1 MVLVLAPT
9 GRDSPLACD
18 ILNERA
24 HVPCE
29 ACADVLELCR
39 RIALGA
45 GAVLIAEE
53 ALDSPSAW
61 RLADALAAQLPWS
74 DIPLLVLAS
83 APETELQGGGPLT
96 VLRERG
102 NVTLLDRP
110 LRIVTLVT
118 AVQAALRARRR
129 QYEVRDLLAAT
140 RAAVRQRDQFLAM
153 LGHELR
159 NPLATIT
166 NALSVL
172 ETVAPPNAVTPN
184 QTEREQREI
193 ITRQTGNLARLVDD
207 LLDVAR
213 ITSGKVQLQ
222 RRPVDLCEIV
232 SRAARAVSVLAH
244 AQSHDVT
251 VSTTCDR
258 VIVDGDPVRLEQV
271 VNNLLTNAIKY
282 TPAGGRIQLQ
292 VGQSGEEAALR
303 VRDNGIGIPNELI
316 SRVFDLFTQAERSL
330 DRAQGGMGI
339 GLTLVRQLVE
349 MHGGSVSVSS
359 EGSGRGSEFI
369 VRLPAIK
376 YVQTPPQPSPA
387 PQPEAAGRHVLV
399 IEDNAD
405 ARGVM
410 RRLLTLWGHK
420 VDVAEDGPRGVDVAC
435 SIRPELALIDV
446 GLPGL
451 DGYEVARRVRSCLGD
466 RIRLIALTGYGQPED
481 RARALDAGFD
491 LHLVKPVNPQLL
503 RTVLA
508 NPDAVLD
515 TAAPAT
521 GG

>member
-1 MVLVLAPT
+1 MPSKPSSNSPAPPPPSRDETVLVLAPT

-18 ILNERA
+18 ILAERA
-24 HVPCE
+24 QVACE

-39 RIALGA
+39 KIAQGA

-53 ALDSPSAW
+53 ALDSPAAW

-83 APETELQGGGPLT
+83 APETELTGDGPLK
-96 VLRERG
+96 VIRERG

-166 NALSVL
+166 NALTVL
-172 ETVAPPNAVTPN
+172 DTVAPVIADDG
-184 QTEREQREI
+184 QRAEHEQREI
-193 ITRQTGNLARLVDD
+193 ITRQTAHLARLVDD

-213 ITSGKVQLQ
+213 ITSGKVVLQ
-222 RRPVDLCEIV
+222 RRAVDLCDLV

-244 AQSHDVT
+244 AERHEVT
-251 VSTTCDR
+251 VSTSCDR
-258 VIVDGDPVRLEQV
+258 VVVDGDPVRLEQV

-282 TPAGGRIQLQ
+282 TPAGGRIQLE
-292 VGQSGEEAALR
+292 VGEHGGDAILR
-303 VRDNGIGIPNELI
+303 VRDNGIGIAKELI
-316 SRVFDLFTQAERSL
+316 GRVFDLFAQAERSL

-349 MHGGSVSVSS
+349 MHGGSVSVAS
-359 EGSGRGSEFI
+359 EGSGRGSEFT
-369 VRLPAIK
+369 VRLPA
-376 YVQTPPQPSPA
+376 V
-387 PQPEAAGRHVLV
+387 
-399 IEDNAD
+399 
-405 ARGVM
+405 
-410 RRLLTLWGHK
+410 RR
-420 VDVAEDGPRGVDVAC
+420 AEP
-435 SIRPELALIDV
+435 
-446 GLPGL
+446 
-451 DGYEVARRVRSCLGD
+451 
-466 RIRLIALTGYGQPED
+466 
-481 RARALDAGFD
+481 
-491 LHLVKPVNPQLL
+491 
-503 RTVLA
+503 
-508 NPDAVLD
+508 
-515 TAAPAT
+515 
-521 GG
+521 